1 MHVRV
6 YMYVCIMQPQSS
18 QALSIHPSCDKL
30 SNADMTAEMIFRGI
44 EQAIRLH

>member
-18 QALSIHPSCDKL
+18 RALSIHPSCDKL
-30 SNADMTAEMIFRGI
+30 SNTDMTAEMIFRGI